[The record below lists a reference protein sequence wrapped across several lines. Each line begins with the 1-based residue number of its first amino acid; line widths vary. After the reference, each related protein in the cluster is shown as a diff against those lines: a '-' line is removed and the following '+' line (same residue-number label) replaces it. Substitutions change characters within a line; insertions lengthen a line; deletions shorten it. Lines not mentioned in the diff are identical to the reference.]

1 MPKTKENKGVT
12 LMTLIITIIV
22 LLILT
27 GVTIINIGGN
37 EDTLRK
43 AKAARD
49 LNDSSNELEDIRIA
63 VIHAEEKSF
72 DGTVNADNLK
82 IALNGVVSQEE
93 INKITGN
100 GPWIVNKNG
109 RDYKIEDDGT
119 VKKFVKEDELN
130 SKIGQ
135 TVNYRENSGKVNSW
149 RLFYASDE
157 EVFLI
162 SSNVI
167 SSKNAFSPDGT
178 NTYGIPLASRGKYSW
193 DSTNNRY
200 SYSSE
205 SDKYSGASDVFAT
218 NYGKKYNQNWYNTN
232 STDIDEKSKATA
244 FLCDS
249 SNWTEYVS
257 SKAPTGTYAVGG
269 PTKELLVRSW
279 KASGQSDNALADIL
293 ANTKALSTGYSYNRP
308 DELRNNLVKASILKE
323 NGTGKGLYNSG
334 NEHYWLASASS
345 TSYTSVCSMYCRN
358 GTGSVSENSY
368 SNNTDVGARPIVSIP
383 INNVDFSGENVIIKD
398 DNGNQ
403 IQ

>member
-27 GVTIINIGGN
+27 GVTISNIGGN

-63 VIHAEEKSF
+63 VIHAEEKSL

-119 VKKFVKEDELN
+119 VIDYTKVSRIN
-130 SKIGQ
+130 TQIGQ
-135 TVNYRENSGKVNSW
+135 TVTYPTLGGATGWKI
-149 RLFYASDE
+149 FYADNE
-157 EVFLI
+157 EMFI
-162 SSNVI
+162 MSSNII
-167 SSKNAFSPDGT
+167 SQSADGFS
-178 NTYGIPLASRGKYSW
+178 NGIPLSTKTVAQVMGKG
-193 DSTNNRY
+193 T
-200 SYSSE
+200 
-205 SDKYSGASDVFAT
+205 
-218 NYGKKYNQNWYNTN
+218 YGGKWN
-232 STDIDEKSKATA
+232 STWLNTSGVVTSENRHKAVTY
-244 FLCDS
+244 LCDS
-249 SNWTEYVS
+249 ENWGAYVA
-257 SKAPTGTYAVGG
+257 KDGTTPKIANSYAVGA
-269 PTKELLVRSW
+269 PTLELFVASW
-279 KASGQSDNALADIL
+279 NKAASTSKRVPMPLETTPYGYYQTISSGITTSE
-293 ANTKALSTGYSYNRP
+293 ANS
-308 DELRNNLVKASILKE
+308 
-323 NGTGKGLYNSG
+323 LYNPTG
-334 NEHYWLASASS
+334 IGYYWLASPWQ
-345 TSYTSVCSMYCRN
+345 N
-358 GTGSVSENSY
+358 NSY
-368 SNNTDVGARPIVSIP
+368 SQGVRYVNCYSGYTFVDNNYRGYKDIYVAFRPLVSIP